1 MNRSTVTVLVHI
13 VRILSLPVPFL
24 VSNEKYLPRNP
35 SAIKPKQQRAHGLPA
50 ADSGGTSDPYCCLT
64 LEHDPPLRKPHPRDF
79 HKKTHIVKKV
89 PLLSK
94 HQQSSAYAR
103 FAFCLMSFYQTLDPV
118 WGEILEL
125 HSENVAREFVR
136 FYVFDHDNIGS
147 DDFLCWGEVVLAEVK
162 AAGGHVE
169 KVYVISVY
177 LAFVIQNP
185 QNPII
190 SQ

>member
-89 PLLSK
+89 RFST
-94 HQQSSAYAR
+94 QQSSACAR
-103 FAFCLMSFYQTLDPV
+103 FAFVS
-118 WGEILEL
+118 
-125 HSENVAREFVR
+125 
-136 FYVFDHDNIGS
+136 
-147 DDFLCWGEVVLAEVK
+147 
-162 AAGGHVE
+162 
-169 KVYVISVY
+169 
-177 LAFVIQNP
+177 
-185 QNPII
+185 
-190 SQ
+190 